1 MTIRTIEPEQQRA
14 AKVVGFLYGVPQSGG
29 RLDTCLHD
37 AARYLRGHPRPVATL
52 SRAYVRRLWRRNA
65 REAPDSGCSGRQASK
80 CRERLRQSSRIRAFG
95 YLL

>member
-37 AARYLRGHPRPVATL
+37 AARYLRGHPRPVATFQGRTCAGCGVEML
-52 SRAYVRRLWRRNA
+52 VRRLTADAADVRHLNA
-65 REAPDSGCSGRQASK
+65 VNA
-80 CRERLRQSSRIRAFG
+80 
-95 YLL
+95 